1 MKSFV
6 IEERWFISFWTF
18 DEYMF
23 TIYSTYTIRGL
34 LFVVNIS
41 LDISSHSC
49 LDWGNFKYSSFS
61 TLNFASATSG
71 INFDIVLSH
80 TRCWYIKLWYD
91 SPVARNR
98 KVRATFSSGEI
109 GNLKCVVF
117 FLIYGVTFSSS
128 SFGNKNKLNA
138 TTPFFLKQ

>member
-18 DEYMF
+18 DGYML
-23 TIYSTYTIRGL
+23 TIHSTYTIKEL
-34 LFVVNIS
+34 PFVVNIS
-41 LDISSHSC
+41 LDISSQSC

-61 TLNFASATSG
+61 MLNIVSATSG
-71 INFDIVLSH
+71 INFDIVLPH

-109 GNLKCVVF
+109 VNLKCVVF
-117 FLIYGVTFSSS
+117 FLKHGVTFSSS
-128 SFGNKNKLNA
+128 SFGNKKKLNA
-138 TTPFFLKQ
+138 TSPFFLKQ